1 MFVCLCKS
9 VTDHQI
15 RAAVDRGVHSFDAMQ
30 KQLEVSSVCGACTCE
45 VKNILKKR
53 LEKEVSTREFDAPLS
68 VPSFSTSLV

>member
-15 RAAVDRGVHSFDAMQ
+15 RAAVDSGVHSFDAMQ
-30 KQLEVSSVCGACTCE
+30 ERLEVSSVCGACTCE

-53 LEKEVSTREFDAPLS
+53 LEKEVKVRDFE
-68 VPSFSTSLV
+68 PSLGMPSLA